1 LVNPS
6 FEYSIRA
13 GEQVMTFTEGAQ
25 LPELLPSWS
34 YERVLQLLERAAVAV
49 DHGRLVILP
58 NSGESVP
65 ESWFS
70 DNHRAILT
78 VISRAMDVSI
88 YLYQGYTTKSG
99 KYSGVELTFW
109 DIRNDTYPLAYFNAC
124 LKRQR
129 NTKNAKAGELLPKG
143 HFSIFINMGKRPP
156 AFYQFWQRTGLK
168 QPKRLSTYHEK
179 MGQLSSIV
187 FTANTTKTSAIDR
200 KIINETLS
208 PLCLSYQAIFAAF
221 NNVGASASTSSSR
234 QKAFDNSPAM
244 SRQSDDNLSTTD
256 RQAHSTTKSN
266 DTSQAVASGHF
277 NSQAFKPQNTE
288 HSYTET
294 QNNSMD
300 TRRSNREV
308 MPFNAGGGRCVEE
321 QTIDEWLDDYNS
333 A

>member
-1 LVNPS
+1 
-6 FEYSIRA
+6 
-13 GEQVMTFTEGAQ
+13 MTLTEDTQ

-34 YERVLQLLERAAVAV
+34 RERVLQLLERAAVAV
-49 DHGRLVILP
+49 DHGRLVIQP

-65 ESWFS
+65 ESWFG

-78 VISRAMDVSI
+78 VISRVMDVSI

-109 DIRNDTYPLAYFNAC
+109 DIHNDTYPLAYFNAC

-156 AFYQFWQRTGLK
+156 AFYQFWQRTGLR

-179 MGQLSSIV
+179 MGQLSSIL

-200 KIINETLS
+200 KIVNESLR
-208 PLCLSYQAIFAAF
+208 PLCLSYQEIVAAF
-221 NNVGASASTSSSR
+221 NRKSATTSSSGSS
-234 QKAFDNSPAM
+234 QNLTNTSLVMSSPSGDNLTTAY
-244 SRQSDDNLSTTD
+244 RQSGDNLSTTD
-256 RQAHSTTKSN
+256 RQACSTTKSN
-266 DTSQAVASGHF
+266 DASQAVASGQF
-277 NSQAFKPQNTE
+277 NPHAFKPQNTE

-300 TRRSNREV
+300 TIRSNREV
-308 MPFNAGGGRCVEE
+308 MPFNAAGGRCVEE
-321 QTIDEWLDDYNS
+321 QTIDEWLDDYDS
-333 A
+333 I